1 MKGEGENKKG
11 LVRQVWMRL
20 HSANVATVVEK

>member
-11 LVRQVWMRL
+11 LVRQVWMQL
-20 HSANVATVVEK
+20 HSANVGTVVEK